1 MVAEG
6 HRARADRLQ
15 GATGAL
21 ATAAM
26 AAMDAKLPW
35 FGKLSAQDR
44 SWIGLVAQS
53 GISAFVEWFRDPG
66 AHSSMPT
73 RIFGSAPREFTR
85 VISLH
90 QTVDLVRTTIET
102 IENTIGTLLPP
113 ADVPIVH
120 EAIQRYAREVAFAAA
135 TVYAQAAE
143 MRGAWDARLEALLV
157 DSVIRGET
165 DESVRSRASALGWT
179 AAVGTTGSAEV
190 AVVVGRAQTPGTG
203 PGTPSTAST
212 PSELHSADSPPVPAG
227 ANTPIPATTAPA
239 PRAPGTAGAPRTSGN
254 AGTART
260 SGSAG
265 TARTSGSAG
274 TADVPGGASAGGMG
288 EPGGRA
294 GGDGGLG
301 SARVADTVRHAA
313 REAGA
318 DALCAVQ
325 GDRLVVVLGGTSK
338 PVEIVQKLAHLF
350 GPGPIVVGPVV
361 KDLTA
366 AVTSARAAIAGLRA
380 APAWPD
386 APRPVQADEL
396 LPERSLSGDGHARR
410 QLATEVYAP
419 LTAGDGV
426 LLGTVSACLD
436 SGGSIEATARAMF
449 IHANTVRYRLKR
461 VTDLTGY
468 NPLNPRDSFTLRV
481 ALTLGR
487 LLNPEP
493 GSPGL

>member
-1 MVAEG
+1 MAAEVYGRSVAKG
-6 HRARADRLQ
+6 AHVARAERLQ

-26 AAMDAKLPW
+26 AAMEEKLPW
-35 FGKLSAQDR
+35 FGELSAQDR

-53 GISAFVEWFRDPG
+53 GISAFVEWFRDPE

-102 IENTIGTLLPP
+102 IETTIGTLLPP
-113 ADVPIVH
+113 DDVPIVH

-157 DSVIRGET
+157 DSVIRGEA

-179 AAVGTTGSAEV
+179 GAAGTTGSAEV
-190 AVVVGRAQTPGTG
+190 AVVVGRAQ
-203 PGTPSTAST
+203 SAEDAQTAA
-212 PSELHSADSPPVPAG
+212 H
-227 ANTPIPATTAPA
+227 
-239 PRAPGTAGAPRTSGN
+239 
-254 AGTART
+254 
-260 SGSAG
+260 
-265 TARTSGSAG
+265 
-274 TADVPGGASAGGMG
+274 
-288 EPGGRA
+288 
-294 GGDGGLG
+294 
-301 SARVADTVRHAA
+301 VADMVRNAA

-318 DALCAVQ
+318 DALCAIQ

-338 PVEIVQKLAHLF
+338 PVEIVQKLAQWF

-361 KDLTA
+361 KDLMS
-366 AVTSARAAIAGLRA
+366 AVTSARAAVAGLRA
-380 APAWPD
+380 AAAWPG

-410 QLATEVYAP
+410 QLANEVYGP
-419 LTAGDGV
+419 LTVGDGV
-426 LLGTVSACLD
+426 LLDTVSAYLD

-461 VTDLTGY
+461 VADITAY
-468 NPLNPRDSFTLRV
+468 NPLDPRDAFTLRV

-493 GSPGL
+493 GTAVL

>member
-1 MVAEG
+1 MAGDG
-6 HRARADRLQ
+6 HRVRADRLQ
-15 GATGAL
+15 AATGAL

-26 AAMDAKLPW
+26 AAMEAQLPW

-53 GISAFVEWFRDPG
+53 GISAFVDWFRDPE

-102 IENTIGTLLPP
+102 IETTIGTLLPP

-179 AAVGTTGSAEV
+179 GGIGTTGSAEV
-190 AVVVGRAQTPGTG
+190 AVVVGRAPVAETP
-203 PGTPSTAST
+203 
-212 PSELHSADSPPVPAG
+212 PA
-227 ANTPIPATTAPA
+227 N
-239 PRAPGTAGAPRTSGN
+239 
-254 AGTART
+254 
-260 SGSAG
+260 GS
-265 TARTSGSAG
+265 SNVV
-274 TADVPGGASAGGMG
+274 DM
-288 EPGGRA
+288 
-294 GGDGGLG
+294 
-301 SARVADTVRHAA
+301 VRHAA

-338 PVEIVQKLAHLF
+338 PVEIVQKLARWF

-366 AVTSARAAIAGLRA
+366 AVTSARAAVAGLRA
-380 APAWPD
+380 VAAWPG
-386 APRPVQADEL
+386 APRPVYADEL

-410 QLATEVYAP
+410 QLANEVYAP
-419 LTAGDGV
+419 LTAGDGA
-426 LLGTVSACLD
+426 LLDTVSAYLD
-436 SGGSIEATARAMF
+436 SGGSIEATARALF
-449 IHANTVRYRLKR
+449 VHANTVRYRLKR
-461 VTDLTGY
+461 VADLTGY

-487 LLNPEP
+487 LLNPDANT
-493 GSPGL
+493 PGL

>member
-1 MVAEG
+1 MVRDG

-21 ATAAM
+21 ATAAQ
-26 AAMDAKLPW
+26 AAMEAELPW
-35 FGKLSAQDR
+35 FAQLSAQDR

-53 GISAFVEWFRDPG
+53 GISAFVEWFRDPE

-113 ADVPIVH
+113 DDVPIVH
-120 EAIQRYAREVAFAAA
+120 EAMQRYAREVAFAAA

-179 AAVGTTGSAEV
+179 GAVGTTGSIAPSGAEV
-190 AVVVGRAQTPGTG
+190 AVVVGRAPEAETP
-203 PGTPSTAST
+203 
-212 PSELHSADSPPVPAG
+212 
-227 ANTPIPATTAPA
+227 APA
-239 PRAPGTAGAPRTSGN
+239 N
-254 AGTART
+254 
-260 SGSAG
+260 GS
-265 TARTSGSAG
+265 SSIV
-274 TADVPGGASAGGMG
+274 DM
-288 EPGGRA
+288 
-294 GGDGGLG
+294 
-301 SARVADTVRHAA
+301 VRHAA

-318 DALCAVQ
+318 DALCAIQ

-338 PVEIVQKLAHLF
+338 PVEIVQKLARWF

-361 KDLTA
+361 KDLMS
-366 AVTSARAAIAGLRA
+366 AVTSARAAVAGLRA
-380 APAWPD
+380 VAAWPR
-386 APRPVQADEL
+386 APRPVEADEL

-410 QLATEVYAP
+410 QLANEVYSP

-426 LLGTVSACLD
+426 LLDTVSAYLD
-436 SGGSIEATARAMF
+436 SGGSIEATARALYV
-449 IHANTVRYRLKR
+449 HANTVRYRLKR
-461 VTDLTGY
+461 VADLTGY

-487 LLNPEP
+487 LLTPDA
-493 GSPGL
+493 SSSVL

>member
-1 MVAEG
+1 MA
-6 HRARADRLQ
+6 HLARAERLQ

-26 AAMDAKLPW
+26 AAMDANLPW

-53 GISAFVEWFRDPG
+53 GISAFVEWFRDPE

-102 IENTIGTLLPP
+102 IEIAVGDLLP
-113 ADVPIVH
+113 AEDVPVVR
-120 EAIQRYAREVAFAAA
+120 EAMQRYAREVAFAAA

-143 MRGAWDARLEALLV
+143 MRGAWDARLEALVV
-157 DSVIRGET
+157 DSVIRGEA

-179 AAVGTTGSAEV
+179 GAAGTTGSAEV
-190 AVVVGRAQTPGTG
+190 AVVVGRAQTN
-203 PGTPSTAST
+203 
-212 PSELHSADSPPVPAG
+212 D
-227 ANTPIPATTAPA
+227 
-239 PRAPGTAGAPRTSGN
+239 GTAN
-254 AGTART
+254 
-260 SGSAG
+260 
-265 TARTSGSAG
+265 
-274 TADVPGGASAGGMG
+274 
-288 EPGGRA
+288 
-294 GGDGGLG
+294 
-301 SARVADTVRHAA
+301 VADAVRHAA

-318 DALCAVQ
+318 DALCAMQ

-338 PVEIVQKLAHLF
+338 PVEIVQKLAHWF

-361 KDLTA
+361 KDLMA
-366 AVTSARAAIAGLRA
+366 AVTSARAAVAGLRA
-380 APAWPD
+380 APAWPG

-410 QLATEVYAP
+410 QLATGVYGP
-419 LTAGDGV
+419 LTLGDGV
-426 LLGTVSACLD
+426 LLDTVSAYLD

-461 VTDLTGY
+461 VGDLTGY
-468 NPLNPRDSFTLRV
+468 NPLNPRDAFTLRV

-493 GSPGL
+493 GSYVL

>member
-1 MVAEG
+1 VCWRWGYGLGVAKRTSTA
-6 HRARADRLQ
+6 HLARAERLQ
-15 GATGAL
+15 NATGAL

-26 AAMDAKLPW
+26 AAMEANLPW

-53 GISAFVEWFRDPG
+53 GITAFVEWFRDPD

-102 IENTIGTLLPP
+102 IEDTVGDLLP
-113 ADVPIVH
+113 AEDVPMVH
-120 EAIQRYAREVAFAAA
+120 GAIQRYAREVAFAAA

-143 MRGAWDARLEALLV
+143 MRGAWDARLEALVV
-157 DSVIRGET
+157 DSVIRGEA
-165 DESVRSRASALGWT
+165 DESVRSRASALGWSG
-179 AAVGTTGSAEV
+179 AAGTTGSAEV
-190 AVVVGRAQTPGTG
+190 AVVVGRAP
-203 PGTPSTAST
+203 
-212 PSELHSADSPPVPAG
+212 D
-227 ANTPIPATTAPA
+227 
-239 PRAPGTAGAPRTSGN
+239 GTAN
-254 AGTART
+254 
-260 SGSAG
+260 
-265 TARTSGSAG
+265 
-274 TADVPGGASAGGMG
+274 
-288 EPGGRA
+288 
-294 GGDGGLG
+294 
-301 SARVADTVRHAA
+301 VADAVRHAA

-318 DALCAVQ
+318 DALCAMQ

-338 PVEIVQKLAHLF
+338 PVEIVQKLAHFF
-350 GPGPIVVGPVV
+350 GPGPIVVGPIV
-361 KDLTA
+361 KDLMA
-366 AVTSARAAIAGLRA
+366 AVTSARAAVAGLRA
-380 APAWPD
+380 APAWPG

-410 QLATEVYAP
+410 QLATDVYGP
-419 LTAGDGV
+419 LTVGEGV
-426 LLGTVSACLD
+426 LLDTVSAYLD

-461 VTDLTGY
+461 VGDITGY
-468 NPLNPRDSFTLRV
+468 NPLDPRDAFTLRV

-493 GSPGL
+493 GSYVL

>member
-1 MVAEG
+1 MVEHVSAA

-15 GATGAL
+15 AATGAL

-26 AAMDAKLPW
+26 AAMEAKLPW
-35 FGKLSAQDR
+35 FAQLSAQDR

-53 GISAFVEWFRDPG
+53 GISAFVDWFRDPE

-102 IENTIGTLLPP
+102 IETTIGTLLPP
-113 ADVPIVH
+113 ADVPVVH

-179 AAVGTTGSAEV
+179 GAIGTTGAAEV
-190 AVVVGRAQTPGTG
+190 AVVVGRAPAAETP
-203 PGTPSTAST
+203 
-212 PSELHSADSPPVPAG
+212 
-227 ANTPIPATTAPA
+227 APA
-239 PRAPGTAGAPRTSGN
+239 NG
-254 AGTART
+254 
-260 SGSAG
+260 GSNIV
-265 TARTSGSAG
+265 
-274 TADVPGGASAGGMG
+274 DM
-288 EPGGRA
+288 
-294 GGDGGLG
+294 
-301 SARVADTVRHAA
+301 VRHAA

-338 PVEIVQKLAHLF
+338 PVEIVQKLTRWF

-361 KDLTA
+361 KDLMS
-366 AVTSARAAIAGLRA
+366 AVTSARAAVAGLRA
-380 APAWPD
+380 VAAWPG
-386 APRPVQADEL
+386 APRPVYADEL

-410 QLATEVYAP
+410 QLANEVYAP
-419 LTAGDGV
+419 LTAGDGA
-426 LLGTVSACLD
+426 LLDTVSAYLD
-436 SGGSIEATARAMF
+436 SGGSIEATARALF
-449 IHANTVRYRLKR
+449 VHANTVRYRLKR
-461 VTDLTGY
+461 VADLTGY
-468 NPLNPRDSFTLRV
+468 NPQNPRDSFTLRV

-487 LLNPEP
+487 LLSPEP
-493 GSPGL
+493 GNPAL

>member
-1 MVAEG
+1 MLTKYGHFVAKSG
-6 HRARADRLQ
+6 KAHLARAERLQ
-15 GATGAL
+15 NATGAL

-26 AAMDAKLPW
+26 AAMDENLPW
-35 FGKLSAQDR
+35 FAKLSAQDR

-102 IENTIGTLLPP
+102 IEDTIGDLLP
-113 ADVPIVH
+113 ADDLPMVRD
-120 EAIQRYAREVAFAAA
+120 AIQRYAREVAFAAA

-157 DSVIRGET
+157 DSVIRGEA

-179 AAVGTTGSAEV
+179 GAAGTTGSAEV
-190 AVVVGRAQTPGTG
+190 TVVVGRAQ
-203 PGTPSTAST
+203 ST
-212 PSELHSADSPPVPAG
+212 D
-227 ANTPIPATTAPA
+227 
-239 PRAPGTAGAPRTSGN
+239 GN
-254 AGTART
+254 AN
-260 SGSAG
+260 
-265 TARTSGSAG
+265 
-274 TADVPGGASAGGMG
+274 
-288 EPGGRA
+288 
-294 GGDGGLG
+294 
-301 SARVADTVRHAA
+301 VADAVRHAA

-318 DALCAVQ
+318 DALCAMQ

-338 PVEIVQKLAHLF
+338 PVEIVQKLAHWF
-350 GPGPIVVGPVV
+350 GPGPIVVGPAV
-361 KDLTA
+361 KDLMA
-366 AVTSARAAIAGLRA
+366 AVTSARAAVAGLRA
-380 APAWPD
+380 APAWPG
-386 APRPVQADEL
+386 APRPVEADEL

-410 QLATEVYAP
+410 QLATDVYGP
-419 LTAGDGV
+419 LTVGDGV
-426 LLGTVSACLD
+426 LLDTVSAYLD

-461 VTDLTGY
+461 VGDLTGY
-468 NPLNPRDSFTLRV
+468 NPLNPRDAFTLRV

-493 GSPGL
+493 GSSIL

>member
-1 MVAEG
+1 VVTVAEG
-6 HRARADRLQ
+6 HLARAERLQ
-15 GATGAL
+15 NATGAL

-26 AAMDAKLPW
+26 AAMDERLPW
-35 FGKLSAQDR
+35 FGTLSAQDR

-53 GISAFVEWFRDPG
+53 GISAFVEWFRDPA

-102 IENTIGTLLPP
+102 IENTIGEFLPP
-113 ADVPIVH
+113 EDIPVVN

-143 MRGAWDARLEALLV
+143 MRGAWDARLEALVV
-157 DSVIRGET
+157 DSVIRGEA

-179 AAVGTTGSAEV
+179 GAASTTGSVEV
-190 AVVVGRAQTPGTG
+190 AVVVGRAQTT
-203 PGTPSTAST
+203 
-212 PSELHSADSPPVPAG
+212 D
-227 ANTPIPATTAPA
+227 
-239 PRAPGTAGAPRTSGN
+239 GTAT
-254 AGTART
+254 
-260 SGSAG
+260 
-265 TARTSGSAG
+265 
-274 TADVPGGASAGGMG
+274 
-288 EPGGRA
+288 
-294 GGDGGLG
+294 
-301 SARVADTVRHAA
+301 VADAVRHAA

-318 DALCAVQ
+318 DAMCAIQ

-338 PVEIVQKLAHLF
+338 PVEIVQKLAPWF

-361 KDLTA
+361 NDLMA
-366 AVTSARAAIAGLRA
+366 AVTSARAAVAGLRA
-380 APAWPD
+380 AAAWPG

-410 QLATEVYAP
+410 QLATEVYGP
-419 LTAGDGV
+419 LTMGEGV
-426 LLGTVSACLD
+426 LLDTVSAYLD
-436 SGGSIEATARAMF
+436 SGSSIEATARIMF
-449 IHANTVRYRLKR
+449 IHPNTVRYRLKR
-461 VTDLTGY
+461 VADITGY
-468 NPLNPRDSFTLRV
+468 NPLSPRDAFTLRV

-493 GSPGL
+493 GTSIL

>member
-1 MVAEG
+1 MATKA
-6 HRARADRLQ
+6 HLARADRLQ
-15 GATGAL
+15 LATGAL

-53 GISAFVEWFRDPG
+53 GISAFVDWFRDPE

-179 AAVGTTGSAEV
+179 GGIGTTGSAEV
-190 AVVVGRAQTPGTG
+190 AVVVGRAPAAETP
-203 PGTPSTAST
+203 
-212 PSELHSADSPPVPAG
+212 PP
-227 ANTPIPATTAPA
+227 AN
-239 PRAPGTAGAPRTSGN
+239 G
-254 AGTART
+254 
-260 SGSAG
+260 GSNVV
-265 TARTSGSAG
+265 
-274 TADVPGGASAGGMG
+274 DM
-288 EPGGRA
+288 
-294 GGDGGLG
+294 
-301 SARVADTVRHAA
+301 VRHAA

-325 GDRLVVVLGGTSK
+325 GDRLVVVLGGAGK
-338 PVEIVQKLAHLF
+338 PVEIVQKLARWF

-361 KDLTA
+361 KDLMA
-366 AVTSARAAIAGLRA
+366 AVTSARAAVAGLRA
-380 APAWPD
+380 VAAWPD

-410 QLATEVYAP
+410 QLANEVYAP
-419 LTAGDGV
+419 LTAGDGA
-426 LLGTVSACLD
+426 LLDTVSAYLD
-436 SGGSIEATARAMF
+436 SGGSIEATGRALF
-449 IHANTVRYRLKR
+449 VHANTVRYRLKR
-461 VTDLTGY
+461 VADLTGY

-487 LLNPEP
+487 LLNPEANNP
-493 GSPGL
+493 AL

>member
-1 MVAEG
+1 VGKLSAVGGAYGLGVVTKG
-6 HRARADRLQ
+6 HLARAERLQ
-15 GATGAL
+15 SATGAL

-26 AAMDAKLPW
+26 AAMDAELPW
-35 FGKLSAQDR
+35 FASLSAQDR

-53 GISAFVEWFRDPG
+53 GISAFVEWFRDPE

-113 ADVPIVH
+113 DDVPIVH
-120 EAIQRYAREVAFAAA
+120 EAMQRYAREVAFAAA

-157 DSVIRGET
+157 DSVIRGEA

-179 AAVGTTGSAEV
+179 GTAGTTGSAEV
-190 AVVVGRAQTPGTG
+190 AVVVGRAPADEARPAGGTG
-203 PGTPSTAST
+203 S
-212 PSELHSADSPPVPAG
+212 
-227 ANTPIPATTAPA
+227 N
-239 PRAPGTAGAPRTSGN
+239 
-254 AGTART
+254 
-260 SGSAG
+260 
-265 TARTSGSAG
+265 
-274 TADVPGGASAGGMG
+274 
-288 EPGGRA
+288 
-294 GGDGGLG
+294 
-301 SARVADTVRHAA
+301 VADAVRHAA

-318 DALCAVQ
+318 DALCAIQ
-325 GDRLVVVLGGTSK
+325 GDRLVVVLGGTSR
-338 PVEIVQKLAHLF
+338 PVETVQKLASWF

-361 KDLTA
+361 KDLMS
-366 AVTSARAAIAGLRA
+366 AVTSARAAVSGLRA
-380 APAWPD
+380 AAAWPA
-386 APRPVQADEL
+386 APRPVQADDL

-410 QLATEVYAP
+410 QLATEVYGP
-419 LTAGDGV
+419 LTLGDGV
-426 LLGTVSACLD
+426 LLETVSAYLD

-461 VTDLTGY
+461 VADLTGY
-468 NPLNPRDSFTLRV
+468 NPQNPRDSFTLRV

-487 LLNPEP
+487 LLHPEP
-493 GSPGL
+493 GSTVL

>member
-1 MVAEG
+1 MATT
-6 HRARADRLQ
+6 HLARAERLQ
-15 GATGAL
+15 NATGAL

-26 AAMDAKLPW
+26 AAMEADLPW

-53 GISAFVEWFRDPG
+53 GISAFVEWFRDPE

-102 IENTIGTLLPP
+102 IEDAVGDLLP
-113 ADVPIVH
+113 ADDVPVVR
-120 EAIQRYAREVAFAAA
+120 EAMQRYAREVAFAAA

-157 DSVIRGET
+157 DSVIRGEA
-165 DESVRSRASALGWT
+165 DESVRSRASALGWSG
-179 AAVGTTGSAEV
+179 AAGTTGSAEV
-190 AVVVGRAQTPGTG
+190 SVVVGRAQ
-203 PGTPSTAST
+203 AA
-212 PSELHSADSPPVPAG
+212 E
-227 ANTPIPATTAPA
+227 
-239 PRAPGTAGAPRTSGN
+239 GN
-254 AGTART
+254 
-260 SGSAG
+260 SN
-265 TARTSGSAG
+265 
-274 TADVPGGASAGGMG
+274 
-288 EPGGRA
+288 
-294 GGDGGLG
+294 
-301 SARVADTVRHAA
+301 VADAVRHAA

-318 DALCAVQ
+318 DALCAMQ

-338 PVEIVQKLAHLF
+338 PVEIVQKLAPWF

-361 KDLTA
+361 KDLMA
-366 AVTSARAAIAGLRA
+366 AVTSARAAVAGLRA
-380 APAWPD
+380 APAWPG
-386 APRPVQADEL
+386 APRPVEADEL

-410 QLATEVYAP
+410 QLANDVYGP
-419 LTAGDGV
+419 LTIGGGV
-426 LLGTVSACLD
+426 LLDTVSAYLD

-461 VTDLTGY
+461 VGELTGY
-468 NPLNPRDSFTLRV
+468 NPLNPRDAFTLRV

-493 GSPGL
+493 GSSIL

>member
-1 MVAEG
+1 VVTTA
-6 HRARADRLQ
+6 HLARAERLQ
-15 GATGAL
+15 NATGAL

-35 FGKLSAQDR
+35 FATLSAQDR

-53 GISAFVEWFRDPG
+53 GISAFVEWFRDPE

-102 IENTIGTLLPP
+102 IEDTVGDLLP
-113 ADVPIVH
+113 AEDVPMVH
-120 EAIQRYAREVAFAAA
+120 GAIQRYAREVAFAAA

-143 MRGAWDARLEALLV
+143 MRGAWDARLEALVV
-157 DSVIRGET
+157 DSVIRGEA
-165 DESVRSRASALGWT
+165 DESVRSRASALGWSG
-179 AAVGTTGSAEV
+179 AAGTTGSAEV
-190 AVVVGRAQTPGTG
+190 AVVVGRAP
-203 PGTPSTAST
+203 
-212 PSELHSADSPPVPAG
+212 D
-227 ANTPIPATTAPA
+227 
-239 PRAPGTAGAPRTSGN
+239 GTAN
-254 AGTART
+254 
-260 SGSAG
+260 
-265 TARTSGSAG
+265 
-274 TADVPGGASAGGMG
+274 
-288 EPGGRA
+288 
-294 GGDGGLG
+294 
-301 SARVADTVRHAA
+301 VADAVRHAA

-318 DALCAVQ
+318 DALCAMQ

-338 PVEIVQKLAHLF
+338 PVEIVQKLAHFF
-350 GPGPIVVGPVV
+350 GPGPIVVGPIV
-361 KDLTA
+361 KDLMA
-366 AVTSARAAIAGLRA
+366 AVTSARAAVAGLRA
-380 APAWPD
+380 APAWPG

-410 QLATEVYAP
+410 QLATDVYGP
-419 LTAGDGV
+419 LTVGEGV
-426 LLGTVSACLD
+426 LLDTVSAYLD

-461 VTDLTGY
+461 VADLTGY

-487 LLNPEP
+487 LLHPEP
-493 GSPGL
+493 GSTVL

>member
-1 MVAEG
+1 VVKATK
-6 HRARADRLQ
+6 ARAERLQ
-15 GATGAL
+15 AATGAL

-26 AAMDAKLPW
+26 AAMEDKLPW
-35 FGKLSAQDR
+35 FAKLSAQDR

-53 GISAFVEWFRDPG
+53 GISAFVEWFRDPE

-102 IENTIGTLLPP
+102 IETTIGTLLPP
-113 ADVPIVH
+113 DDVPIVH

-157 DSVIRGET
+157 DSVIRGEA

-179 AAVGTTGSAEV
+179 GAAGTTGSAEV
-190 AVVVGRAQTPGTG
+190 AVVVGRAGT
-203 PGTPSTAST
+203 TSNVA
-212 PSELHSADSPPVPAG
+212 EL
-227 ANTPIPATTAPA
+227 
-239 PRAPGTAGAPRTSGN
+239 
-254 AGTART
+254 
-260 SGSAG
+260 
-265 TARTSGSAG
+265 
-274 TADVPGGASAGGMG
+274 
-288 EPGGRA
+288 
-294 GGDGGLG
+294 
-301 SARVADTVRHAA
+301 VRQAA

-318 DALCAVQ
+318 DALCAIQ

-338 PVEIVQKLAHLF
+338 PVEIVQKLAQCF

-361 KDLTA
+361 KDLMS
-366 AVTSARAAIAGLRA
+366 AVTSARAAVAGLRA
-380 APAWPD
+380 AAAWPG

-410 QLATEVYAP
+410 QLANEVYGP
-419 LTAGDGV
+419 LTVGDGV
-426 LLGTVSACLD
+426 LLDTVSAYLD

-449 IHANTVRYRLKR
+449 IHSNTVRYRLKR
-461 VTDLTGY
+461 VADITAY
-468 NPLNPRDSFTLRV
+468 NPLDPRDAFTLRV

-493 GSPGL
+493 GTAVL

>member
-1 MVAEG
+1 MAKSG
-6 HRARADRLQ
+6 KAHLARAERLQ
-15 GATGAL
+15 NATGAL

-26 AAMDAKLPW
+26 AAMDENLPW

-102 IENTIGTLLPP
+102 IEDTIGDLLP
-113 ADVPIVH
+113 ADDVPVVR

-157 DSVIRGET
+157 DSVIRGEA

-179 AAVGTTGSAEV
+179 GVAGTSGSAEV
-190 AVVVGRAQTPGTG
+190 TVVVGRAQ
-203 PGTPSTAST
+203 
-212 PSELHSADSPPVPAG
+212 
-227 ANTPIPATTAPA
+227 ATD
-239 PRAPGTAGAPRTSGN
+239 GN
-254 AGTART
+254 ANL
-260 SGSAG
+260 
-265 TARTSGSAG
+265 
-274 TADVPGGASAGGMG
+274 ADAI
-288 EPGGRA
+288 
-294 GGDGGLG
+294 
-301 SARVADTVRHAA
+301 RHAA

-318 DALCAVQ
+318 DALCAMQ

-338 PVEIVQKLAHLF
+338 PVEIVQKLAQWF

-361 KDLTA
+361 KDLMA
-366 AVTSARAAIAGLRA
+366 AVTSARAAVAGLRA
-380 APAWPD
+380 APAWPG
-386 APRPVQADEL
+386 APRPVEADEL

-410 QLATEVYAP
+410 QLANDVYGP
-419 LTAGDGV
+419 LTVGDGV
-426 LLGTVSACLD
+426 LCDTVSAYLD

-461 VTDLTGY
+461 VGDLTGY
-468 NPLNPRDSFTLRV
+468 NPLNPRDAFTLRV

-493 GSPGL
+493 GSSIL

>member
-1 MVAEG
+1 MAKGAHV
-6 HRARADRLQ
+6 ARAERLQ

-26 AAMDAKLPW
+26 AAMEEKLPW
-35 FGKLSAQDR
+35 FGELSAQDR

-53 GISAFVEWFRDPG
+53 GISAFVEWFRDPE

-102 IENTIGTLLPP
+102 IETTIGTLLPP
-113 ADVPIVH
+113 DDVPIVH

-157 DSVIRGET
+157 DSVIRGEA

-179 AAVGTTGSAEV
+179 GAAGTTGSAEV
-190 AVVVGRAQTPGTG
+190 AVVVGRAQTAEDAQT
-203 PGTPSTAST
+203 TSN
-212 PSELHSADSPPVPAG
+212 LAD
-227 ANTPIPATTAPA
+227 
-239 PRAPGTAGAPRTSGN
+239 
-254 AGTART
+254 
-260 SGSAG
+260 
-265 TARTSGSAG
+265 
-274 TADVPGGASAGGMG
+274 M
-288 EPGGRA
+288 
-294 GGDGGLG
+294 
-301 SARVADTVRHAA
+301 VRQAA

-318 DALCAVQ
+318 DALCAIQ

-338 PVEIVQKLAHLF
+338 PVEIVQKLAHWF

-361 KDLTA
+361 KDLMS
-366 AVTSARAAIAGLRA
+366 AVTSARAAVAGLRA
-380 APAWPD
+380 AAAWPG

-410 QLATEVYAP
+410 QLANEIYGP
-419 LTAGDGV
+419 LTVGDGV
-426 LLGTVSACLD
+426 LLDTVSAYLD

-461 VTDLTGY
+461 VADITAY
-468 NPLNPRDSFTLRV
+468 NPLDPRDAFTLRV

-493 GSPGL
+493 GSAVL

>member
-1 MVAEG
+1 MATDR
-6 HRARADRLQ
+6 HRAQADRLQ
-15 GATGAL
+15 AATGGL

-26 AAMDAKLPW
+26 AAMEAKLPW
-35 FGKLSAQDR
+35 FAKLSAQDR

-53 GISAFVEWFRDPG
+53 GISAFVDWFRDPE

-113 ADVPIVH
+113 DDVPIVH
-120 EAIQRYAREVAFAAA
+120 EAMQRYAREVAFAAA

-157 DSVIRGET
+157 DSVIRGEA

-179 AAVGTTGSAEV
+179 AVGTTGSAEV
-190 AVVVGRAQTPGTG
+190 AVVVGRAPVAET
-203 PGTPSTAST
+203 
-212 PSELHSADSPPVPAG
+212 PPVN
-227 ANTPIPATTAPA
+227 NT
-239 PRAPGTAGAPRTSGN
+239 
-254 AGTART
+254 
-260 SGSAG
+260 GSN
-265 TARTSGSAG
+265 
-274 TADVPGGASAGGMG
+274 
-288 EPGGRA
+288 
-294 GGDGGLG
+294 
-301 SARVADTVRHAA
+301 VADMVRHAA

-318 DALCAVQ
+318 DALCAIQ
-325 GDRLVVVLGGTSK
+325 GDRLVVVLGGTSQ
-338 PVEIVQKLAHLF
+338 PVETVQKLARWF

-361 KDLTA
+361 KDLMS
-366 AVTSARAAIAGLRA
+366 AVTSARAAVAGLRA
-380 APAWPD
+380 AAAWPG
-386 APRPVQADEL
+386 APRPVPADDL

-410 QLATEVYAP
+410 QLATEVYGP
-419 LTAGDGV
+419 LTVGDGV
-426 LLGTVSACLD
+426 LLDTVSAYLD

-461 VTDLTGY
+461 VADLTGY

-487 LLNPEP
+487 LLHPEP
-493 GSPGL
+493 GSTVL

>member
-1 MVAEG
+1 VVTTA
-6 HRARADRLQ
+6 HLARAERLQ
-15 GATGAL
+15 NATGAL

-35 FGKLSAQDR
+35 FATLSAQDR

-53 GISAFVEWFRDPG
+53 GISAFVEWFRDPE

-113 ADVPIVH
+113 DDVPIVH
-120 EAIQRYAREVAFAAA
+120 EAMQRYAREVAFAAA

-157 DSVIRGET
+157 DSVIRGEA

-179 AAVGTTGSAEV
+179 AVGTTGSAEV
-190 AVVVGRAQTPGTG
+190 AVVVGRAPVAET
-203 PGTPSTAST
+203 
-212 PSELHSADSPPVPAG
+212 PPVN
-227 ANTPIPATTAPA
+227 NT
-239 PRAPGTAGAPRTSGN
+239 
-254 AGTART
+254 
-260 SGSAG
+260 GSN
-265 TARTSGSAG
+265 
-274 TADVPGGASAGGMG
+274 
-288 EPGGRA
+288 
-294 GGDGGLG
+294 
-301 SARVADTVRHAA
+301 VADMVRHAA

-318 DALCAVQ
+318 DALCAIQ
-325 GDRLVVVLGGTSK
+325 GDRLVVVLGGTSQ
-338 PVEIVQKLAHLF
+338 PVETVQKLARWF

-361 KDLTA
+361 KDLMS
-366 AVTSARAAIAGLRA
+366 AVTSARAAVAGLRA
-380 APAWPD
+380 AAAWPG
-386 APRPVQADEL
+386 APRPVPADDL

-410 QLATEVYAP
+410 QLATEVYGP
-419 LTAGDGV
+419 LTVGDGV
-426 LLGTVSACLD
+426 LLDTVSAYLD

-461 VTDLTGY
+461 VADLTGY

-487 LLNPEP
+487 LLHPEP
-493 GSPGL
+493 GSTVL

>member
-1 MVAEG
+1 MAAVYGRFVAKG
-6 HRARADRLQ
+6 AHLVRAERLQ
-15 GATGAL
+15 AATGAL

-26 AAMDAKLPW
+26 AAMEDKLPW

-53 GISAFVEWFRDPG
+53 GISAFVEWFRDPE

-157 DSVIRGET
+157 DSVIRGEA

-179 AAVGTTGSAEV
+179 GAAGTTGAAEV
-190 AVVVGRAQTPGTG
+190 AVVVGRAPAAEPAETP
-203 PGTPSTAST
+203 
-212 PSELHSADSPPVPAG
+212 
-227 ANTPIPATTAPA
+227 
-239 PRAPGTAGAPRTSGN
+239 N
-254 AGTART
+254 AG
-260 SGSAG
+260 SN
-265 TARTSGSAG
+265 
-274 TADVPGGASAGGMG
+274 
-288 EPGGRA
+288 
-294 GGDGGLG
+294 
-301 SARVADTVRHAA
+301 VADLVRHAA

-318 DALCAVQ
+318 DALCAIQ

-338 PVEIVQKLAHLF
+338 PVEIVQKLAPWF

-361 KDLTA
+361 KDLMS
-366 AVTSARAAIAGLRA
+366 AVTSARAAVAGLRA
-380 APAWPD
+380 AAAWPG
-386 APRPVQADEL
+386 APRPVPADEL

-410 QLATEVYAP
+410 QLANEVYAP
-419 LTAGDGV
+419 LTVGDGV
-426 LLGTVSACLD
+426 LLDTVSAYLD

-461 VTDLTGY
+461 VADITGY

-493 GSPGL
+493 GGTVL